1 MNSQKPYDYKK
12 NTELIRR
19 AQQGD
24 RAAMDELVSANMG
37 LIRSIVPR
45 FADRGAEYE
54 DLVQIGAI
62 GMIKAIKSYE
72 PSFGRVF
79 STYAVPLIIGEIR
92 RFLRDDGI
100 IKVSRTVK
108 KTAQNA
114 MKQKEK
120 FAAEHGYEPRMSEL
134 AKICGVSEEELTD
147 ALESAYPMHSLSEA
161 VGDDENMTLE
171 GAIPSEDDGINDLC
185 ESLSLRDA
193 VSKLDKTE
201 QKIIYLRY
209 FRDYSQQ
216 QTADTLGLSQVKVSR
231 AEKKIYEKL
240 REMLT
245 V

>member
-1 MNSQKPYDYKK
+1 MNEQKCNDYGK
-12 NTELIRR
+12 NTELILK
-19 AQQGD
+19 AQKGD
-24 RAAMDELVSANMG
+24 RAAMDELVSLNMG

-45 FADRGAEYE
+45 FADRGIEYE

-62 GMIKAIKSYE
+62 GMIKAIKSYRADL
-72 PSFGRVF
+72 GTVF

-108 KTAQNA
+108 RTAQNA

-120 FAAEHGYEPRMSEL
+120 YVALHGYEPKISEL
-134 AKICGVSEEELTD
+134 AVLCGVTEEELTD
-147 ALESAYPMHSLSEA
+147 ALESAYPMHSLSET
-161 VGDDENMTLE
+161 VGEDENVTLE
-171 GAIPSEDDGINDLC
+171 GAVSSDDDGINDLC
-185 ESLSLRDA
+185 ELLSLRDA
-193 VSKLDKTE
+193 VKKLTQSE

-216 QTADTLGLSQVKVSR
+216 QTADALGISQVKVSR
-231 AEKKIYEKL
+231 TEKKIYEKL

>member
-19 AQQGD
+19 AQRGD

-72 PSFGRVF
+72 PSFGTVF

-120 FAAEHGYEPRMSEL
+120 FASEHGYEPRMSEL

-161 VGDDENMTLE
+161 VGDDGNMTLE
-171 GAIPSEDDGINDLC
+171 GAIPSEDDGINELC

-201 QKIIYLRY
+201 QKIIFLRY
-209 FRDYSQQ
+209 FRDY
-216 QTADTLGLSQVKVSR
+216 
-231 AEKKIYEKL
+231 
-240 REMLT
+240 
-245 V
+245 